1 MNAGIHASPVPTDR
15 AVKQASVASVVVCVR
30 CWCMW
35 LRVLDG
41 REGDA
46 FGFFAGALAFALAV
60 SRREQKG
67 QRQ

>member
-1 MNAGIHASPVPTDR
+1 
-15 AVKQASVASVVVCVR
+15 
-30 CWCMW
+30 MW